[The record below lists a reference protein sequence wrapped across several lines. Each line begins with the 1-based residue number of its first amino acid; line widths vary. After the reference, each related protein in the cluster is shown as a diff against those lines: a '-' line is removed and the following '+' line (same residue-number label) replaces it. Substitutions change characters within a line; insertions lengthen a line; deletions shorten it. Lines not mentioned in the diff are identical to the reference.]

1 MSTSSISPSTRNGPS
16 FRTIILVEA
25 IHPPYLDSHCCSP
38 GLSFEEASEGS
49 DPVFFSFLILGHA
62 GIDFVGPC
70 QNPALEVQE
79 FFEAGF
85 LQKLNGVSRAF
96 AAAAMDDHLSRTIQF
111 VHAPREFPERNQFSI
126 QVANLIFMRFAH
138 IEYENIVTAILP
150 RFQILCSNFRNA
162 ICHRGSLLTATPA

>member
-16 FRTIILVEA
+16 LRTIILVEA

-38 GLSFEEASEGS
+38 GLILRANEGS
-49 DPVFFSFLILGHA
+49 DPEVFSFLILGHT
-62 GIDFVGPC
+62 GVDFVGPC

-96 AAAAMDDHLSRTIQF
+96 AAAAIDDHLSRTLQF
-111 VHAPREFPERNQFSI
+111 AHAPWEFPEPNQFSI
-126 QVANLIFMRFAH
+126 QVANLIFMRIAN
-138 IEYENIVTAILP
+138 IEY
-150 RFQILCSNFRNA
+150 
-162 ICHRGSLLTATPA
+162 